1 MVRPCIRLFLTILAG
16 KLALAA
22 CAHGAVVETLDGQV
36 ARGRIR
42 LENPGHLAV
51 IPSAGGA
58 VSISLTNLLRAEF
71 VAPTNLPS
79 TQSAFARSPR
89 HVQDERKGELPPAWR
104 GADIGQTSKP
114 GGASHY
120 HGTFTLA
127 AHPRT
132 RKGKG
137 DTLHYVWQ
145 SWRGDGEIVARVASL
160 RPRDEKQKQ
169 ARAGVMMRASLEPEA
184 SCVSMALSG
193 GLGSLFK
200 RTSRKG
206 DRVMD
211 DKRPDLKAPYWVRL
225 TREGG
230 TITGYQSA
238 DGKDWKLLGS
248 SETDLPS
255 TMLAGLAVWSR
266 RGEPAEASLDHVAIR
281 SSVPRSEFTP
291 RIVLKDGTVIA
302 DHLVAMDDSGLV
314 FSKERS
320 GLKVRLANVA
330 RLLFQPVFQANSLT
344 PGRTGLLMSNGDF
357 VDGEVRAIKDDKV
370 TLDSVLLGRRVY
382 DLNRKVA
389 AVVLRD
395 QATAPAMF
403 EVTTHDGSVW
413 RTGTLSTD
421 GDAIR
426 VEAPLAGQAKIAIQ
440 ELVEIRRIDRK
451 LPEGLNSTAAHQ

>member
-1 MVRPCIRLFLTILAG
+1 MVHPCLRLIPVVLLATIGFLLPAS
-16 KLALAA
+16 
-22 CAHGAVVETLDGQV
+22 GAVVETLDGQV
-36 ARGRIR
+36 VRGRIR
-42 LENPGHLAV
+42 LEKSGDWVVVPATGDP
-51 IPSAGGA
+51 IP
-58 VSISLTNLLRAEF
+58 VSLTNLLRAEF
-71 VAPTNLPS
+71 ANPTNAPPAPAGVS
-79 TQSAFARSPR
+79 RSPR
-89 HVQDERKGELPPAWR
+89 YTLDEKEGALPSAWR
-104 GADIGQTSKP
+104 EADIGQISKP
-114 GGASHY
+114 GGALHY
-120 HGTFTLA
+120 QGAFTLSA
-127 AHPRT
+127 YPRT

-145 SWRGDGEIVARVASL
+145 PWRGDGEIVARVASL

-230 TITGYQSA
+230 TIAGYQST
-238 DGKDWKLLGS
+238 DGKSWKLLGS

-255 TMLAGLAVWSR
+255 TMLVGLAVWSR
-266 RGEPAEASLDHVAIR
+266 RGEPAEATLDHVAVR
-281 SSVPRSEFTP
+281 SSVPRSEFAP

-302 DHLVAMDDSGLV
+302 DHFVALDDSGLV
-314 FSKERS
+314 FSKERP

-330 RLLFQPVFQANSLT
+330 RLLFQPVFEADSLT
-344 PGRTGLLMSNGDF
+344 AGRTGLLMSNGDF
-357 VDGEVRAIKDDKV
+357 IDGDVRAVKDDKV
-370 TLDSVLLGRRVY
+370 TLDSVLLGRRVH

-389 AVVLRD
+389 AVVLHD
-395 QATAPAMF
+395 LAVAPATF

-413 RTGTLSTD
+413 RTQSIFAEEDML
-421 GDAIR
+421 R
-426 VEAPLAGQAKIAIQ
+426 VEVPLAGSARIAAQ
-440 ELVEIRRIDRK
+440 EVIEIRRVDPDRPAAK
-451 LPEGLNSTAAHQ
+451 ATAARR

>member
-1 MVRPCIRLFLTILAG
+1 MIRLCLRPFLFLAG
-16 KLALAA
+16 NLAFVI
-22 CAHGAVVETLDGQV
+22 CTHTAVVETLDGQV
-36 ARGRIR
+36 ARGKIR
-42 LENPGHLAV
+42 WQSPGHLAV
-51 IPSAGGA
+51 IPSSGEP
-58 VSISLTNLLRAEF
+58 VSVALTNLLRAEF
-71 VAPTNLPS
+71 VAPTNPVPA
-79 TQSAFARSPR
+79 QPGFARSPR
-89 HVQDERKGELPPAWR
+89 HAVDERKGELPPAWN
-104 GADIGQTSKP
+104 GADIGQISKP
-114 GGASHY
+114 GSAVHY
-120 HGTFTLA
+120 QGTFTLT

-132 RKGKG
+132 RKAKG
-137 DTLHYVWQ
+137 DTIHFVWQ
-145 SWRGDGEIVARVASL
+145 SWRGDGEMVARVASL
-160 RPRDEKQKQ
+160 QPRDEKQKQ
-169 ARAGVMMRASLEPEA
+169 ARAGLMMRASLEPEA

-206 DRVMD
+206 IRVMD

-230 TITGYQSA
+230 MIAGYQSA
-238 DGKDWKLLGS
+238 DGKEWKLLGS

-255 TMLAGLAVWSR
+255 TMLVGLAVWSR

-281 SSVPRSEFTP
+281 SAVPRSEFAP

-302 DHLVAMDDSGLV
+302 DHFVALDDSGLV
-314 FSKERS
+314 FSKEHP
-320 GLKVRLANVA
+320 GLNVRPANVA
-330 RLLFQPVFQANSLT
+330 RLLFQPNFQADSLT

-395 QATAPAMF
+395 QATTSATF

-413 RTGTLSTD
+413 RTRALSTE
-421 GDAIR
+421 GDILR
-426 VEAPLAGQAKIAIQ
+426 VEAPLAGQARIAMQ
-440 ELVEIRRIDRK
+440 ELVEIRRLDRERPSDTK
-451 LPEGLNSTAAHQ
+451 TTAAKR